1 MEKCVFYL
9 RYSSAGQ
16 TEQSIEGQ
24 QRVCQEF
31 CERNGY
37 VCVHEYIDR
46 ALTGTSDNRASF
58 QQMIADSKKADW
70 KYVIVYK
77 LDRFAR
83 NRYDSANYKYQL
95 KQNGVKVISA
105 MECISDSP
113 EGVILESVIE
123 GYAEYYSLNLSQ
135 NVLRGFRESIA
146 KGQHLG
152 GVAPFG
158 YRFTADKKVEV
169 DEHEAMILRF
179 FFNELARGR
188 AFKDVCQDAN
198 ARGWR
203 TRNGKEF
210 DRASLH
216 TALRNKKYI
225 GEFEYKGVKTSIYPP
240 IIDKT
245 IFDIVQ
251 SILATRTHKHNLT
264 SQKSDALLK
273 GKVFCGHCNAPV
285 VCDSGKNKTG
295 TSYKYY
301 ACSAHKKDK
310 NSCVKQNEP
319 CHYLE
324 DFVIDKVLSFVK
336 DEEVMASIQ
345 RQIKDLYQSIYNE
358 SELGLLDREISRAEI
373 AYNKI
378 VDKFIDA
385 DTPAL
390 IDALKQKAQYIQ
402 DHLAVLREQRD
413 KMARCLHIDH
423 NGDRFSAEIKEMTEG
438 DKNDVEFRKRLINT
452 FVSSVYIYND
462 KYIVCFNIPNYTEED
477 EQKIRLLSHSD
488 ECSDNLT
495 YGRAFTTFAEHKIRI
510 TPYGFIALLEKSA

>member
-31 CERNGY
+31 CARNNL

-105 MECISDSP
+105 MESISDSP

-135 NVLRGFRESIA
+135 NVLRGFRESIS

-158 YRFTADKKVEV
+158 YRYTADKKVEI
-169 DEHEAMILRF
+169 DEHEAIILRF
-179 FFNELARGR
+179 FFTEIANGKP
-188 AFKDVCQDAN
+188 FIDVCNEAN
-198 ARGWR
+198 QRGYR
-203 TRNGKEF
+203 TRNGLEF
-210 DRASLH
+210 NRTSLK

-225 GEFEYKGVKTSIYPP
+225 GEFEYNGIKTSIYPP
-240 IIDKT
+240 IINKSL
-245 IFDIVQ
+245 FDNVQ
-251 SILATRTHKHNLT
+251 VILNSRKHKHVV
-264 SQKSDALLK
+264 SDSVNSSLLK
-273 GKVFCGHCNAPV
+273 GKVFCGHCDKPMIA
-285 VCDSGKNKTG
+285 DSGTNRKGVTYRYYSCADHKKNK
-295 TSYKYY
+295 
-301 ACSAHKKDK
+301 DL
-310 NSCVKQNEP
+310 CVKQSEP
-319 CHYLE
+319 AIVLD
-324 DFVIDKVLSFVK
+324 DFVVDQTLHFLN
-336 DEEVMASIQ
+336 DEEVMESIQ
-345 RQIKDLYQSIYNE
+345 KEIKALYQETYNE

-373 AYNKI
+373 SYNKI
-378 VDKFIDA
+378 VDKFVDA
-385 DTPAL
+385 DSPRL
-390 IDALKQKAQYIQ
+390 LDALKQKAKYIE
-402 DHLAVLREQRD
+402 DHIAVLKEQRD
-413 KMARCLHIDH
+413 SMARCLHIDQDGNKH
-423 NGDRFSAEIKEMTEG
+423 SQIVKALTEG
-438 DKNDVEFRKRLINT
+438 DKNDEMFRKRLIDT
-452 FVSSVYIYND
+452 FVSKVYVYND
-462 KYIVCFNIPNYTEED
+462 KYIVFYNVTGYTEED
-477 EQKIRLLSHSD
+477 EQKIRLLPHSD
-488 ECSDNLT
+488 ECWNNLT
-495 YGRAFTTFAEHKIRI
+495 SGRAFTSSFQHNIRI
-510 TPYGFIALLEKSA
+510 TPYGFIALFEKTA

>member
-105 MECISDSP
+105 MECISDTP

-135 NVLRGFRESIA
+135 NVLRGFRESIS

-179 FFNELARGR
+179 FFNELAQGR

-225 GEFEYKGVKTSIYPP
+225 GEFEYKGAKTSIYPP

-251 SILATRTHKHNLT
+251 SILDARTHKHIVADTVNN
-264 SQKSDALLK
+264 SLLK
-273 GKVFCGHCNAPV
+273 GKIFCGHCEKPMVA
-285 VCDSGKNKTG
+285 DSGQNRKGVVYRYYSCADHKKNKDLCEKQAEP
-295 TSYKYY
+295 TSVVDDYIV
-301 ACSAHKKDK
+301 D
-310 NSCVKQNEP
+310 QT
-319 CHYLE
+319 L
-324 DFVIDKVLSFVK
+324 LFVK
-336 DEEVMASIQ
+336 NEEIMESIQ
-345 RQIKDLYQSIYNE
+345 RQIKELYQETYNE
-358 SELGLLDREISRAEI
+358 SELGQLDREISRAEI

-402 DHLAVLREQRD
+402 DHLEVLRDERE
-413 KMARCLHIDH
+413 KMARCMHIDQDGGKFSAVVKALVD
-423 NGDRFSAEIKEMTEG
+423 GDR
-438 DKNDVEFRKRLINT
+438 NDEKFRKRLIDT
-452 FVSSVYIYND
+452 FVSKVYVYND
-462 KYIVCFNIPNYTEED
+462 KYIIFYNVTGYTDED

-488 ECSDNLT
+488 ECWNNLT
-495 YGRAFTTFAEHKIRI
+495 SGRALPTLFQHIRI